1 MERINSRIFIIC
13 TRDERMIKKYYHCLL
28 IFFITKIYKLYCF
41 AKYFQQISF
50 IFLKKIIILKK
61 IICDIINKKKLKF
74 NIKNIVN

>member
-1 MERINSRIFIIC
+1 
-13 TRDERMIKKYYHCLL
+13 MIKKYYHCFS
-28 IFFITKIYKLYCF
+28 IFFIIKIYKLYCF

-50 IFLKKIIILKK
+50 IFLKKIILKK